1 MQMDRDSEV
10 NQETVSNL
18 NFYLTRGKGE
28 RLKLTKLVRKPTNK
42 SKSIFL
48 PFSQKEEAEE
58 IEGVIVDPSNFESS
72 AEKLAMAAIKY
83 FDLK

>member
-1 MQMDRDSEV
+1 MDRDSEV